1 MAFSENKENIVIGYK
16 QVLKAAKSGIC
27 EKIFIA
33 DDCSPKMS
41 EAVLAVSGGAAV
53 VRVPSMR
60 ELGRECGIDVS
71 ASCAAIIRL

>member
-1 MAFSENKENIVIGYK
+1 MISPENKENIVIGYK
-16 QVLKAAKSGIC
+16 QVLKALRNGIC

-33 DDCSPKMS
+33 EDCSPSMS
-41 EAVLAVSGGAAV
+41 DNILALSESVTI

-60 ELGRECGIDVS
+60 ELGKECGIDVS

>member
-1 MAFSENKENIVIGYK
+1 MVSPSNNEKIVIGYK
-16 QVLKAAKSGIC
+16 QVLKALKNSLC

-33 DDCSPKMS
+33 EDCSASMS
-41 EAVLAVSGGAAV
+41 DAILDLSGDIPV

-60 ELGRECGIDVS
+60 ELGKECGIDVS

>member
-1 MAFSENKENIVIGYK
+1 MVSLDSDERIVIGYK
-16 QVLKAAKSGIC
+16 QVLKAAKNSLC

-33 DDCSPKMS
+33 DDCSPSMS
-41 EAVLAVSGGAAV
+41 NAILAVSGNTSV

-60 ELGRECGIDVS
+60 ELGKECGIDVS